1 MHDKRGFVRLFAM
14 HAWQSE
20 FCQRVCHS
28 CMAKGLPLHAR
39 MTMED
44 LPCMHGKGG
53 FAIHAW

>member
-1 MHDKRGFVRLFAM
+1 MTKEGLSD
-14 HAWQSE
+14 AWQSE

-39 MTMED
+39 MTMEH

-53 FAIHAW
+53 IAIHAW